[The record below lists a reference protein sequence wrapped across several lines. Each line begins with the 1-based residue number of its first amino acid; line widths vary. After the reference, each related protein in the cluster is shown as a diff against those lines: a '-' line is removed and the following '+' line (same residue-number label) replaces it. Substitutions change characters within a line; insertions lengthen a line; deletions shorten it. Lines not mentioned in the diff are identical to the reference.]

1 MIKGA
6 IRNYFLERYAGSS
19 FVIRQKAA
27 VLLWSH
33 LILLPLMVIY
43 FIINILRNNPRELLG
58 IFIIAM
64 AFIVTLICGIVLIR
78 KGKYHAVVTFSIV
91 VVTILAIMGNLV
103 KMPVQIETGSNSLS
117 VLMIAV
123 IVYAAMFSTR
133 RVLAFVSIIFLALTV
148 SLYIFALAHAQ
159 PEVHFYLMSA
169 TLNHIIVVVMVFC
182 LSYQNSLITDSALSI
197 TQQEL
202 EKNAELNQT
211 LEQKVEERTAELK
224 KSMARVKVLSGLLP
238 ICASCK
244 KIRDDQGYWKRIEA
258 YIHEHSEAQ
267 FSHGICPECAKKIY
281 PEEYAEL
288 FPEKGE
294 SKNKAH
300 PTKAYLDSCRA

>member
-1 MIKGA
+1 M
-6 IRNYFLERYAGSS
+6 
-19 FVIRQKAA
+19 
-27 VLLWSH
+27 
-33 LILLPLMVIY
+33 
-43 FIINILRNNPRELLG
+43 
-58 IFIIAM
+58 
-64 AFIVTLICGIVLIR
+64 
-78 KGKYHAVVTFSIV
+78 
-91 VVTILAIMGNLV
+91 
-103 KMPVQIETGSNSLS
+103 
-117 VLMIAV
+117 
-123 IVYAAMFSTR
+123 
-133 RVLAFVSIIFLALTV
+133 
-148 SLYIFALAHAQ
+148 
-159 PEVHFYLMSA
+159 
-169 TLNHIIVVVMVFC
+169 
-182 LSYQNSLITDSALSI
+182 
-197 TQQEL
+197 

-294 SKNKAH
+294 SKNNGDH
-300 PTKAYLDSCRA
+300 

>member
-1 MIKGA
+1 MIKGM

-33 LILLPLMVIY
+33 LILLPVMVLY
-43 FIINILRNNPRELLG
+43 FIINILRNNPRELTG
-58 IFIIAM
+58 IFIIDLI
-64 AFIVTLICGIVLIR
+64 FIVTLICGVVLIR
-78 KGKYHAVVTFSIV
+78 KGNYRAVVTVSIA
-91 VVTILAIMGNLV
+91 VVTILTIMGNLV
-103 KMPVQIETGSNSLS
+103 KVPVQIETGANSFS
-117 VLMIAV
+117 VLMLAV
-123 IVYAAMFSTR
+123 IVYAAMFGTR
-133 RVLAFVSIIFLALTV
+133 RVLAIVSIIFLALTI
-148 SLYIFALAHAQ
+148 SLYIFALNHAQ
-159 PEVHFYLMSA
+159 PEVHFYLLSA
-169 TLNHIIVVVMVFC
+169 TLNNIIVIVMVFC
-182 LSYQNSLITDSALSI
+182 LSYQNGIITDGALSI

-224 KSMARVKVLSGLLP
+224 ESMARVKVLSGLLP

-244 KIRDDQGYWKRIEA
+244 KIRDDQGYWKRIES

-288 FPEKGE
+288 FPEKVDGKKE
-294 SKNKAH
+294 D
-300 PTKAYLDSCRA
+300 P